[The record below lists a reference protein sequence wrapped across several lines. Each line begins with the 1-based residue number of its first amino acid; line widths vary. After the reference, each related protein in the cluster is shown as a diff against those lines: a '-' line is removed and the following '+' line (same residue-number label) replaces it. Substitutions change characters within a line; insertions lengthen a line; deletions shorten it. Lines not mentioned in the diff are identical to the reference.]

1 MSIYG
6 KCKLYI
12 LRNLAMAPG
21 VQKRM
26 TARQILLKDLNQF
39 LTCTLCRGYLIDATT
54 LVDCLHVFCRACI
67 LRYFEN
73 FKLGCPTC
81 NVVYKK
87 KNNSCFRSD
96 PIIQAL
102 VYKLVPGL
110 YNKEV
115 QRREDFYRST
125 GVRASSSCSEDSVLG
140 DLNEEHEEW
149 VLSTCGDQNQ
159 YLSPDDAISL
169 SLEYYKPHL
178 DTTQNSPS
186 DTKSTNYQD
195 STKQSDEKS
204 TSDLNNSANLSA
216 EKTRDCDNN
225 NVGVENDSDNKN
237 IQCPLLLTNV
247 TSASESFDEFS
258 DKKKCDR
265 RYLQCPAAVTMSLL
279 QKFLRMKNALSAEH
293 RVDIIYSGEVL
304 PQHFSLM
311 DVAYTFKW
319 KRTKPMRFFYRIF
332 IPAKIQ
338 PIKIIS
344 SGKQLQVVPA
354 TSGPRIE
361 STKDALD
368 AETHK
373 NKERLMANLELQKKQ
388 NGGKEENC
396 IFEYQEPDKDEIR
409 EFAEKR
415 DREWALQKKLDEEK
429 EKHRNSKKRKKN
441 KHSKSNL
448 LYKKR
453 KLHAEITSSESL
465 QKEESLK
472 LKVKLTPHNGYK
484 HKHHK
489 SSQLSPIAEVPK
501 VVEMSSKEK
510 LLQMRQ
516 VRHKHIS
523 MEDKVAKTVLP
534 SPCLEETPVECAT
547 ETDDVP
553 PSNSNLSPKANQTKE
568 ICMQKYPTVQLE
580 RNEQTERHAQKTFLK
595 TFQSYTEKFVEQ
607 NRPPTQNTYPGKN
620 SQGQI
625 TKSLEQKIADLHQQY
640 TTVEPAKP
648 EAPKVE
654 KKVNFSPNVTTY
666 PSGFT
671 VSKVEAGGKRKQEN
685 EANVHDKRPSLEITL
700 INPPEKPKPELKP
713 ITKRPPPPTIPLER
727 IKKSMN
733 RVPGVSILPKIP
745 EKCDNSG
752 ALDLSKPNR
761 SAEMMTD
768 MHKVLNGLGK
778 SPERVR
784 TPDGNIQLSN
794 LQMLSKVAT
803 EHSNIKTG
811 LNLNKRLPV
820 PNLQTLKI
828 PVLQNATA
836 KSNLAKLP
844 KLNEINRTQF
854 RMPNTQMRNMRPNQ
868 NQSIRNIPNPSLLV
882 RQQTQNRLNSLN
894 NATSATSDIKDVTK
908 QATEPTNGETKSED
922 KSKLTPDSSTIP
934 S

>member
-1 MSIYG
+1 
-6 KCKLYI
+6 
-12 LRNLAMAPG
+12 MAPG

-39 LTCTLCRGYLIDATT
+39 LTCTLCRGYLIDATA

-102 VYKLVPGL
+102 VYKLVPAL
-110 YNKEV
+110 YSKEV

-178 DTTQNSPS
+178 DTIKNSPS

-216 EKTRDCDNN
+216 EKTRDCDSNGVDDDNN
-225 NVGVENDSDNKN
+225 KIKE
-237 IQCPLLLTNV
+237 CPVALS
-247 TSASESFDEFS
+247 TSANDTSESFDEFS

-279 QKFLRMKNALSAEH
+279 QKFLRMKYALSAEH
-293 RVDIIYSGEVL
+293 RVDIIHSGEVL
-304 PQHFSLM
+304 PQHFNLM
-311 DVAYTFKW
+311 DVAYTFSW

-354 TSGPRIE
+354 KSSSNGA
-361 STKDALD
+361 TKEALD

-388 NGGKEENC
+388 NGKKEEDC

-441 KHSKSNL
+441 KHSKNNL

-489 SSQLSPIAEVPK
+489 SSQSGTVAEAPK
-501 VVEMSSKEK
+501 PPEMSSKEK

-523 MEDKVAKTVLP
+523 VEDKVKAP
-534 SPCLEETPVECAT
+534 
-547 ETDDVP
+547 P
-553 PSNSNLSPKANQTKE
+553 PSQVQEEVTEPPEGDTKSPKSGNKE
-568 ICMQKYPTVQLE
+568 IYMQKYPTVKLE
-580 RNEQTERHAQKTFLK
+580 RNEQTERQAQKTFLK
-595 TFQSYTEKFVEQ
+595 TFQSYTEKFADKTLKNRQPAQ
-607 NRPPTQNTYPGKN
+607 NAYPSGK
-620 SQGQI
+620 
-625 TKSLEQKIADLHQQY
+625 TVLEQKIANLHQQC
-640 TTVEPAKP
+640 TTIEPSPIKP
-648 EAPKVE
+648 DPPKPE
-654 KKVNFSPNVTTY
+654 KKVNFATNVATY

-671 VSKVEAGGKRKQEN
+671 VSKVEVGGKRKQEN
-685 EANVHDKRPSLEITL
+685 EIGDQDKRPSLEITL
-700 INPPEKPKPELKP
+700 INPPEKTKPEFKSAL
-713 ITKRPPPPTIPLER
+713 KRPPPPTIPLER
-727 IKKSMN
+727 IKKSLN
-733 RVPGVSILPKIP
+733 RIAGISIIPKIP
-745 EKCDNSG
+745 EKCDNTG

-761 SAEMMTD
+761 NSEPVA
-768 MHKVLNGLGK
+768 NGLGK
-778 SPERVR
+778 SPER
-784 TPDGNIQLSN
+784 DGQLSN

-803 EHSNIKTG
+803 EHSTIKTTG
-811 LNLNKRLPV
+811 LTLNKRLPM
-820 PNLQTLKI
+820 PSLQTLKI
-828 PVLQNATA
+828 PVPQNASP

-854 RMPNTQMRNMRPNQ
+854 RMPNTQIRNMRPNQ

-882 RQQTQNRLNSLN
+882 RQQNQNRLNSLN
-894 NATSATSDIKDVTK
+894 SAAVADAKESPK
-908 QATEPTNGETKSED
+908 QCSETVEKNED
-922 KSKLTPDSSTIP
+922 KAPDSSTVNI
-934 S
+934 SVDSHQ